1 MDEQDNF
8 YGTFYII
15 KNGRRQLN
23 FGSDLTIPFNHCDKI
38 IAKWDNNKKQL
49 IVSRLDDVVHFG
61 E

>member
-1 MDEQDNF
+1 MEEQENF
-8 YGTFYII
+8 CGTFYII

-23 FGSDLTIPFNHCDKI
+23 FGSDLKIPFNHCDKL

-49 IVSRLDDVVHFG
+49 IVSCLDDVVHFS

>member
-1 MDEQDNF
+1 MEEHDTV

-23 FGSDLTIPFNHCDKI
+23 FGSDLNIPFNHCDKL
-38 IAKWDNNKKQL
+38 IAKWDDKKKQL
-49 IVSRLDDVVHFG
+49 IVSRLDDVVHFS

>member
-1 MDEQDNF
+1 MEEQNNF

-23 FGSDLTIPFNHCDKI
+23 FGADLTIPFNHCDKL

-49 IVSRLDDVVHFG
+49 IVSRLDDVVRFV